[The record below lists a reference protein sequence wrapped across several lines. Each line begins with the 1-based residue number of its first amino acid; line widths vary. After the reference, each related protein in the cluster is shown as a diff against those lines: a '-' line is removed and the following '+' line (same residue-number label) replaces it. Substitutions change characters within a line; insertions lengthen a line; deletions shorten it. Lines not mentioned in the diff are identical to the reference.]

1 MRRLWIVALLVLA
14 GCSSGDP
21 APERVSRPALTGAQA
36 HAAAPGTAGA
46 LTQIPDGEAAQRRL
60 GYVAV
65 EALGQAE
72 LPFSARDVTRRV
84 LGAGAAALPETGVT
98 SAVQVGDDATALRG
112 DALGSVDGVPSGD
125 DGVVVG
131 AGAQDLA
138 DPSPETSAITP
149 AAQSAVQSCLGDT
162 LAQTILGPGTMGD
175 DAALGVGLAESQDT
189 PAGLQLR
196 LCGAPKFLRHIHA
209 MQKRLEARFGDAEAV
224 IEEREIGEREIV
236 AGVVAAGDLPPRQ
249 LLRLLAGGRE
259 LRSLAWR

>member
-98 SAVQVGDDATALRG
+98 SAVQVGDDATVLRG
-112 DALGSVDGVPSGD
+112 DVLDSVDGVPSGD

-131 AGAQDLA
+131 AEAHALA

-196 LCGAPKFLRHIHA
+196 LCGAPKFIRHIHA
-209 MQKRLEARFGDAEAV
+209 TQKRLEARFGDAEAV

-236 AGVVAAGDLPPRQ
+236 AGVVAAGDLPPQQ
-249 LLRLLAGGRE
+249 LLRLLAAGRE
-259 LRSLAWR
+259 LRALAWR